1 MGIPVDFGT
10 LDPYTKVYTLYNAP
24 SVPANRYTI
33 QKITP
38 DNNISDTKTAT
49 FVTPTT
55 NSGVFIIGRA
65 NTAGE
70 SNNGRLGFTFRFGA
84 TDTFCGFSTLGSS
97 NTNVLT
103 LKIIVNNITTDTTGI
118 SIPSI
123 TSSDRLAITY
133 DGTNFN
139 YFVNGVM
146 IHTVPSTD
154 ITVGTTKLYGN
165 IYLASTTYPSS
176 IVDFQMGNYDIGT
189 MPNFIIGGKRN
200 NISKKI
206 RTQPL
211 GKSRTRR
218 LALTNV

>member
-1 MGIPVDFGT
+1 M
-10 LDPYTKVYTLYNAP
+10 YTLYNAP

-33 QKITP
+33 QKIRP
-38 DNNISDTKTAT
+38 DDNVSRTKTAT

-55 NSGVFIIGRA
+55 NSGVFIIGRG
-65 NTAGE
+65 NTAGQ
-70 SNNGRLGFTFRFGA
+70 SNNGIFGFTFRFGA
-84 TDTFCGFSTLGSS
+84 TDTFYGFSTLGSS

-103 LKIIVNNITTDTTGI
+103 LQIIINNVSTNTTGI
-118 SIPSI
+118 SIPSV

-146 IHTVPSTD
+146 IHSVLSTY
-154 ITVGTTKLYGN
+154 ITIGTTRLYGN
-165 IYLASTTYPSS
+165 IYLVSATYPSS
-176 IVDFQMGNYDIGT
+176 IVDFQMGNYDIGA

-218 LALTNV
+218 LALTNL